1 MAEFPADATVDTAA
15 PAEPMQ
21 LAQIEE
27 KKPAEFKG
35 FFEHGLDAKSRLFIP
50 AKFREQLGPSFTLCF
65 APHVPALVLYP
76 DEVWKEISER
86 INASLF
92 DEKMRKV
99 QRRTM
104 SSAFDIEADKQ
115 GRITIPA
122 IFKRY
127 AKLESA
133 CIISGRA
140 ARWKFG
146 IRMRGT
152 RSLHVSS
159 TCRRVRMILAFPTI
173 LAVCWSGNA
182 AFRSKDDMKIKEL
195 FPPWNSPTS
204 LFY

>member
-1 MAEFPADATVDTAA
+1 MADLPADAAVETTAPVPVESV
-15 PAEPMQ
+15 PA
-21 LAQIEE
+21 AQTSQQE

-92 DEKMRKV
+92 DEQMRKV

-127 AKLESA
+127 AKLESE
-133 CIISGRA
+133 CIISGAGRKVEIWNPDA
-140 ARWKFG
+140 WYEEFTRQLDLPEGEDDFG
-146 IRMRGT
+146 
-152 RSLHVSS
+152 VSYDFGS
-159 TCRRVRMILAFPTI
+159 VLER
-173 LAVCWSGNA
+173 
-182 AFRSKDDMKIKEL
+182 
-195 FPPWNSPTS
+195 
-204 LFY
+204 

>member
-1 MAEFPADATVDTAA
+1 MAELPADAIVDTAA
-15 PAEPMQ
+15 PAGSVQ
-21 LAQIEE
+21 LAPAAQIEE

-65 APHVPALVLYP
+65 APQVPALVLYP

-92 DEKMRKV
+92 DEQMRKV

-127 AKLESA
+127 AKLESE
-133 CIISGRA
+133 CIISGAGRNVEIWNPDA
-140 ARWKFG
+140 WYEEFTRKLDLPEGEDDFG
-146 IRMRGT
+146 
-152 RSLHVSS
+152 VSYDFGS
-159 TCRRVRMILAFPTI
+159 VLER
-173 LAVCWSGNA
+173 
-182 AFRSKDDMKIKEL
+182 
-195 FPPWNSPTS
+195 
-204 LFY
+204 